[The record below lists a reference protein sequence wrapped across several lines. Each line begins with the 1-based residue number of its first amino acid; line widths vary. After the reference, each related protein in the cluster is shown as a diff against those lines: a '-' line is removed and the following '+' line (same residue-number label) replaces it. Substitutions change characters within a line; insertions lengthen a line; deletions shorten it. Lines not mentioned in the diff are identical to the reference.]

1 MLNIN
6 LNLEEGIV
14 LLEPEGAL
22 SEEDF
27 TAAARIV
34 DPYIEK
40 AGKLNGVL
48 IHVKSFPGW
57 DSFAALIKH
66 LRFVKDHHQKIA
78 CVAFVTDSPIG
89 ELAEHVASHFVNAE
103 IRHFDFD
110 ELNEANNWIKTSAQE

>member
-6 LNLEEGIV
+6 LNEKEGIV
-14 LLEPEGAL
+14 LLEPEDAL

-34 DPYIEK
+34 DPYIGK
-40 AGKLNGVL
+40 TGKLNGVI

-78 CVAFVTDSPIG
+78 CVAFATDSPIG

-103 IRHFDFD
+103 IKHFDFN
-110 ELNEANNWIKTSAQE
+110 ELNEANNWIKASA

>member
-6 LNLEEGIV
+6 LNEDEGIV
-14 LLEPEGAL
+14 LLEPDGAL
-22 SEEDF
+22 TEEDF
-27 TAAARIV
+27 KSAASIV
-34 DPYIEK
+34 DPYLEK
-40 AGKLNGVL
+40 SGQLNGVI

-78 CVAFVTDSPIG
+78 CVAFATDSPIG

-103 IRHFDFD
+103 IKHFSFD
-110 ELNEANNWIKTSAQE
+110 ELNEANNWIKTFTQE